1 MFKSKKRAAAAAEK
15 HSVHTHTAPAVERL
29 EDRTFLSAATPFKKA
44 PPTQVIGAWLDNR
57 GSALMTTS
65 FGLDINTLSRKTASI
80 YTAGPDAQIGTG
92 DDVRV
97 YTRVGYR
104 KGTLTLNADLAAN
117 TPYRVIL
124 NSAVIKDVYGRALDG
139 EFKGQGVV
147 SGNGIAG
154 GNFDMVSKTPAR
166 TNYRYTAVIGVGQIA
181 YINVAMLTKTATNT
195 VGNFKHYADEGSWDG
210 TFFHRSTRD
219 ATSGIQVVQGGGFNV
234 NNQGQIG
241 TVHDHTGIPVQ
252 LGNSN
257 VKGTLAMAR
266 GPALNS
272 NTNQWF
278 FNVNDNVALDSV
290 GGGYT
295 VFGVVMDARSQ
306 AAIEAINNLTIRDA
320 NPNETDP
327 EYPFHEIPSIDP
339 SGQIDVPTD
348 LAMITRVAMLMEQAA
363 PSGASPFAARP
374 AAARA
379 ATATATATTA
389 SPFATTTAPIA
400 PIAATPV
407 SSKNGVLEESGQ

>member
-15 HSVHTHTAPAVERL
+15 HPVQIHTAPAVERL
-29 EDRTFLSAATPFKKA
+29 EDRTFLSATSATPFRKA
-44 PPTQVIGAWLDNR
+44 APTQVIGAWLDNR

-80 YTAGPDAQIGTG
+80 YTAGTDGVIGTG

-124 NSAVIKDVYGRALDG
+124 NSSVITDVYGRALDG
-139 EFKGQGVV
+139 EFNGQGVY

-166 TNYRYTAVIGVGQIA
+166 TNYRYTAVIGAGQIA
-181 YINVAMLTKTATNT
+181 YINVAMLTKSATNT
-195 VGNFKHYADEGSWDG
+195 VINFKHYADEASWDG
-210 TFFHRSTRD
+210 TFFHRSTLD
-219 ATSGIQVVQGGGFNV
+219 TSSGIQVVQGGGFNV

-241 TVHDHTGIPVQ
+241 SVHEHTGIPLQ

-266 GPALNS
+266 GTPTDS

-278 FNVNDNVALDSV
+278 FNVNDNTALDTF

-295 VFGVVMDARSQ
+295 VFGLVMDARSQ
-306 AAIEAINNLTIRDA
+306 AAIEAINALTIRDA
-320 NPNETDP
+320 NPAADAS
-327 EYPFHEIPSIDP
+327 YPFHELPSIDA

-363 PSGASPFAARP
+363 PTGASPFAARP

-379 ATATATATTA
+379 TAT
-389 SPFATTTAPIA
+389 PFATTAPIA
-400 PIAATPV
+400 AIAATPAV
-407 SSKNGVLEESGQ
+407 STKNGVLEENSQ